1 MVLKNSNICFILEDT
16 AAHVSVY
23 DREAEERKELGGVDM
38 KKQMACMTDENEV
51 DTAPEALSLQYRR
64 KIADMLGH
72 IQSEA
77 VLLRCYKFIEYLYL
91 HHD

>member
-1 MVLKNSNICFILEDT
+1 MFYTGNT

-38 KKQMACMTDENEV
+38 EKQRACMTDGNEV
-51 DTAPEALSLQYRR
+51 ATAPEALSRQYRQ
-64 KIADMLGH
+64 KIADMLEH
-72 IQSEA
+72 IRSEA